1 MNENKRTIYDEAAG
15 LEDIKGLHDGEKFFV
30 SETAVFSGEDNS
42 GFAGSASRL
51 TIKDIDGRVFTI
63 ALPKSFVERLTACGI
78 NHLVNKKPVQKSKKE
93 LRRFKDRYRRYFDHQ
108 ATDAHIEA
116 IYYSREMPVCFISSN
131 LHLTDLL
138 ADAQLSADTLI

>member
-15 LEDIKGLHDGEKFFV
+15 LEDIKDLHDGENFFAA
-30 SETAVFSGEDNS
+30 ETAVFSGEDNS
-42 GFAGSASRL
+42 GFAGSSSRL

-63 ALPKSFVERLTACGI
+63 ALPKSFVEQLTVCGI
-78 NHLVNKKPVQKSKKE
+78 NHLQNKTPVQKSKKE
-93 LRRFKDRYRRYFDHQ
+93 LRRFKDQYRRYFDHQ
-108 ATDAHIEA
+108 ATDAQIEA

-138 ADAQLSADTLI
+138 TDAQLSAAALI